1 MVDGSNCRS
10 WRTAVITSA
19 VTKFWSGQTAG
30 VRVGLIVGMAG
41 LLAAA
46 VITISIIVAADVK
59 GRSNGMVALYAAR
72 ASIAT
77 QFLQQS
83 LFASLPGS
91 PNVQGNSHAA
101 PVGLGNQPGNQDRVP
116 IYLAASG
123 ARALVLHKPSNQA
136 AHLAGLQQ
144 LDDGTIEL
152 FLIRQSDQQTTWCT
166 AADVTVMEFTYPI

>member
-1 MVDGSNCRS
+1 M
-10 WRTAVITSA
+10 
-19 VTKFWSGQTAG
+19 
-30 VRVGLIVGMAG
+30 
-41 LLAAA
+41 
-46 VITISIIVAADVK
+46 
-59 GRSNGMVALYAAR
+59 
-72 ASIAT
+72 
-77 QFLQQS
+77 
-83 LFASLPGS
+83 
-91 PNVQGNSHAA
+91 QGNSHAA
-101 PVGLGNQPGNQDRVP
+101 PVGPRNQPGNQDRVP